1 MLEKNKQE
9 ASNISGSL
17 VQQANGD
24 RHNHGLGQS
33 GKIKTD
39 KLQMQYIGNNWNKIC
54 NFAHEI

>member
-24 RHNHGLGQS
+24 IHNHGLG
-33 GKIKTD
+33 
-39 KLQMQYIGNNWNKIC
+39 
-54 NFAHEI
+54 